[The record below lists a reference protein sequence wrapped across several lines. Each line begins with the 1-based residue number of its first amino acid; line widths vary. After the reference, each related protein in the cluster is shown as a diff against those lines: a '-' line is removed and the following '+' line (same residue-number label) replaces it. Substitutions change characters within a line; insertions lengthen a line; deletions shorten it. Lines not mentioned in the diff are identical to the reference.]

1 MPAREG
7 TWNQG
12 GGIEIPCSYEVSI
25 KKSEK
30 EKKTKAENTTR
41 PIKARKILNDYLQN
55 FVKLL
60 KKKDIFREIIV
71 LFINYF
77 LPTNSKRN
85 PIVSAHRL

>member
-30 EKKTKAENTTR
+30 EKK
-41 PIKARKILNDYLQN
+41 RK
-55 FVKLL
+55 L
-60 KKKDIFREIIV
+60 KI
-71 LFINYF
+71 
-77 LPTNSKRN
+77 
-85 PIVSAHRL
+85 RLDQLKPEKY